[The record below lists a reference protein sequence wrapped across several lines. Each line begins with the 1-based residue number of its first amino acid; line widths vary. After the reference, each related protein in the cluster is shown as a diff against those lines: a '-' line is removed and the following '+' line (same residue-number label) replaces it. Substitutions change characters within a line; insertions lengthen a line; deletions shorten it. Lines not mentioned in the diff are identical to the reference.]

1 MNILAE
7 EQKKLLDIKL
17 TEEDYKKREKEFSEL
32 YYQTLEREGN
42 ENYFNLTLE
51 QLKSIHDEILTV
63 LNEEEYKEK
72 EAEFLKLYYELR
84 EKEDSRFYSKMTLE
98 QRQKLHGLILA
109 IYTIKNKLGGFAHEI
124 IGDKRNIT
132 DKPIIYAITHVGK
145 FDIEVISEA
154 IKDHYYLLSGDFEH
168 IQGIIDAPFLGVNG
182 VLYFNET
189 VKEDRKEVCDKMINL
204 LKDGGSLMYFPEG
217 TWNLKPELPLLPCY
231 WGIVDIAKATN
242 AIIVPVAAC
251 QYGKYFKIN
260 IGENFDMN
268 KYADT
273 KEDKS
278 RAITDLRD
286 TLASLSWDIYETEKL
301 LKRDELNGD
310 EWVKYIEDRFKEWP
324 YFNEEYINGLIYKP
338 KNVVEHDEVYA
349 PVKKLVP
356 NKNNAF
362 LFDKRLKDD
371 IFR

>member
-7 EQKKLLDIKL
+7 EQKKLLETKL
-17 TEEDYKKREKEFSEL
+17 NEENYKQREDEFVEL
-32 YYQTLEREGN
+32 YYQTIEKE
-42 ENYFNLTLE
+42 ENKDYFNLTLE
-51 QLKSIHDEILTV
+51 QLKSIHDEILTT

-84 EKEDSRFYSKMTLE
+84 EKEDNRFYSKMTLE
-98 QRQKLHGLILA
+98 QRHKLHGLILA
-109 IYTIKNKLGGFAHEI
+109 IYTIKNKLGGFTHEI
-124 IGDKRNIT
+124 ISDKRTAT
-132 DKPIIYAITHVGK
+132 DRPIIYAITHVGK

-182 VLYFNET
+182 VFYFNEK
-189 VKEDRKEVCDKMINL
+189 VKEDRKQVCDKMINL
-204 LKDGGSLMYFPEG
+204 LKEGGNLMYFPEG
-217 TWNLKPELPLLPCY
+217 TWNLKPELPMLPCY
-231 WGIVDIAKATN
+231 WGIVDIAKAGN

-251 QYGKYFKIN
+251 QYGKHFKIN

-273 KEDKS
+273 QEDKS

-286 TLASLSWDIYETEKL
+286 TLATLSWDIYETEKPL
-301 LKRDELNGD
+301 VREELVGD
-310 EWVKYIEDRFKEWP
+310 EWDKYIEDRFKEWP
-324 YFNEEYINGLIYKP
+324 YFNREYISGLVYKP
-338 KNVVEHDEVYA
+338 KNVAEHDEVFA
-349 PVKKLVP
+349 KVKKLVP
-356 NKNNAF
+356 NKNNVF